1 MLKILLLFYFPQI
14 IFNELQQVKNFKL
27 IPIETHS
34 IDNFPIYFQ
43 CNFSILNSN
52 YSILFQRQDNKNLYF
67 SQPNTNSKYFNYES
81 VLTDLKSNAILFMGK
96 NSLNEF
102 KFEIILNVFKS
113 NELLFKL
120 MRNFNFDL
128 KRSSKY
134 DSNYYYNAII
144 FQSNPMIKKPNFKT
158 KRQLNTNGNNKNR
171 KKVKLVVE
179 ACVHIHY
186 DIFLKMKKLL
196 KTDSEDYIRMYLS
209 VYFSHLINTVN
220 KIYKRLN
227 SPIFKLEIEF
237 VKLFMHTSL
246 VTELENDQD
255 TRFIYRLN
263 DYFGN
268 LHKNSTVQCDHI
280 FYYHDVFS
288 PVSNVLG
295 RVNYKIMMF
304 ILNNFLTCLFKIGSF
319 R

>member
-14 IFNELQQVKNFKL
+14 IFNELQQVKSFKL

-67 SQPNTNSKYFNYES
+67 SQSNTNSKYFNYES
-81 VLTDLKSNAILFMGK
+81 VLTDLNSNAILFDMDK
-96 NSLNEF
+96 TTLNEF
-102 KFEIILNVFKS
+102 KFEIILSVFKS

-120 MRNFNFDL
+120 MRNFNFDR

-134 DSNYYYNAII
+134 DSNYFYYNAII
-144 FQSNPMIKKPNFKT
+144 FQSNPMIKRSNFKT
-158 KRQLNTNGNNKNR
+158 KRQMNTNRNNNNNR

-237 VKLFMHTSL
+237 VKLFMHTSS

-268 LHKNSTVQCDHI
+268 IQRNSTVQCDHI

-288 PVSNVLG
+288 PGSGVLG
-295 RVNYKIMMF
+295 RVYYKIMMF
-304 ILNNFLTCLFKIGSF
+304 KFFY
-319 R
+319 